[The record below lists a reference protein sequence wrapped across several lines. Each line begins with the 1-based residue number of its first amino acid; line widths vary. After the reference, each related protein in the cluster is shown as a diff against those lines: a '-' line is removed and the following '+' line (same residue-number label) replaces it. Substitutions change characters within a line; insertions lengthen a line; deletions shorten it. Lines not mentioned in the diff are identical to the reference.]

1 MRQGPGGGQVLPGQ
15 RTGPGSTRQTSGI
28 GGPAGQAG
36 CMSERST
43 GKHGEQPGSDVRDEV
58 AAVVRRARQAASAI
72 EHYSQEQVDELVTA
86 VAWSVVRKDHAEA
99 LARQAVDEGGFGN
112 YADKVAKI
120 NKRVVGVLADM
131 SGQRT
136 VGVVEELPAAGLVKI
151 AKPVGVVAA
160 LIPTTGPD
168 ATPPVKTLFAL
179 KGRNAIICAP
189 HPRTQGATEA
199 VVGFMRAA
207 CEQVGAPADL
217 VQSLPA
223 PSLPKT
229 QELMRQADLVVAT
242 GGAGMVRAAY
252 SSGTPAYG
260 VGVGNA
266 VHVVDETADLG
277 DQQQKDALRAL
288 MWPDGGAVPA
298 IAVVAKSAAHIAELA
313 GFGVDP
319 GCPVLLVEEQGT
331 GPDHPFSGEKL
342 SLVLAVYRY
351 QGDIAAAADL
361 VNAITGYQGLG
372 HTCGIHTG
380 SDANVERLAMTT
392 ETARVLVNQN
402 LNEGA
407 GSPRNGLPF
416 TLSLSCGTW
425 GGNIT
430 TENVN
435 ARHFVN

>member
-1 MRQGPGGGQVLPGQ
+1 MRQHTGGGQVLPGR

-28 GGPAGQAG
+28 GGVTGHAG

-43 GKHGEQPGSDVRDEV
+43 GKQGDQPGSEVRDEI
-58 AAVVRRARQAASAI
+58 AAVVRRARQAARAI

-86 VAWSVVRKDHAEA
+86 VAWAVVRKDHAEA

-120 NKRVVGVLADM
+120 NKRVIGVLADM

-136 VGVVEELPAAGLVKI
+136 VGVVEELPEAGLVKI

-217 VQSLPA
+217 VQSLAA

-229 QELMRQADLVVAT
+229 QELMRQA
-242 GGAGMVRAAY
+242 
-252 SSGTPAYG
+252 
-260 VGVGNA
+260 
-266 VHVVDETADLG
+266 
-277 DQQQKDALRAL
+277 
-288 MWPDGGAVPA
+288 
-298 IAVVAKSAAHIAELA
+298 
-313 GFGVDP
+313 
-319 GCPVLLVEEQGT
+319 
-331 GPDHPFSGEKL
+331 
-342 SLVLAVYRY
+342 
-351 QGDIAAAADL
+351 
-361 VNAITGYQGLG
+361 
-372 HTCGIHTG
+372 
-380 SDANVERLAMTT
+380 
-392 ETARVLVNQN
+392 
-402 LNEGA
+402 
-407 GSPRNGLPF
+407 
-416 TLSLSCGTW
+416 
-425 GGNIT
+425 
-430 TENVN
+430 
-435 ARHFVN
+435 